1 MRFEWDPAK
10 AQRNLAKHG
19 VSFEEAATVF
29 ADRLSLTSLDPDHS
43 EDEDRYLLLGASYAA
58 RLVVVSHRHRGE
70 GGERCLQV
78 DKAQACSQ
86 GGAATKGMRGTG
98 FARRLSPDR

>member
-10 AQRNLAKHG
+10 ARRNLAKHG

-29 ADRLSLTSLDPDHS
+29 ADRLSLTTLDPDHS

-58 RLVVVSHRHRGE
+58 RLVVVSHTHRGE
-70 GGERCLQV
+70 SVRIISARIASRRERREYAGG
-78 DKAQACSQ
+78 
-86 GGAATKGMRGTG
+86 
-98 FARRLSPDR
+98 